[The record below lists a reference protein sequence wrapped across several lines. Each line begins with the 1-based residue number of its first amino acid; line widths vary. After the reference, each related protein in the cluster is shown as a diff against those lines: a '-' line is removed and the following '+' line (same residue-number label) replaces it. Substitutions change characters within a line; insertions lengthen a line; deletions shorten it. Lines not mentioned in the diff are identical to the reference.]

1 MPILEFQRPDKV
13 TMIESDDKRQPALTA
28 MVDFFARF

>member
-13 TMIESDDKRQPALTA
+13 TMIESDDTERILRIPST
-28 MVDFFARF
+28 